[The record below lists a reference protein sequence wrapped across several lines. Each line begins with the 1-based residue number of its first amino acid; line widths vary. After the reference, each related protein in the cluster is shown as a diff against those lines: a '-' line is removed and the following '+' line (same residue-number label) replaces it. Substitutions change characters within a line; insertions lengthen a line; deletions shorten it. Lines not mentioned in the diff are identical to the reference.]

1 MHSNRKC
8 KFKLD
13 GLHVN
18 FTAYCRC
25 FISDRGVFFGLFL
38 APIALT
44 TIFNIVMF
52 VLGVRVLIKSTRQ
65 RVIQGNDRKNARN
78 TIKLI
83 VGICG
88 LMILFGLA
96 WIFGILT
103 INIASKAFQYL
114 FVIFNVFQGFY
125 FFVFICLLGEDGR
138 NFWIELLRLKLFKK
152 SLLKTSFTD
161 GQHSQLFKSVQS
173 ESDAVSSKI
182 TYLSSSDSSAG
193 LVFRSPHEIAL
204 ELVPGNLKM
213 NDGCEAN
220 TTDPLGESKKD
231 ETKLTMIMEEETSL
245 DDMKEEITNKDDVI
259 MNANF
264 TEAGPANDNNN

>member
-1 MHSNRKC
+1 MI
-8 KFKLD
+8 FA
-13 GLHVN
+13 
-18 FTAYCRC
+18 AYCRC

-38 APIALT
+38 APVALT
-44 TIFNIVMF
+44 IIFNIVMF

-65 RVIQGNDRKNARN
+65 KAIQGNDRKNARD
-78 TIKLI
+78 TIKLV

-103 INIASKAFQYL
+103 INIASKTFQYL

-125 FFVFICLLGEDGR
+125 FFVFICLLGKDGR
-138 NFWIELLRLKLFKK
+138 KFWIELLRLKSFKK
-152 SLLKTSFTD
+152 SHLKTSFTD
-161 GQHSQLFKSVQS
+161 GPHSQLFKSVQS
-173 ESDAVSSKI
+173 ESDAVSSKL

-204 ELVPGNLKM
+204 ELVPGNLNM
-213 NDGCEAN
+213 NDNLHGCEAN
-220 TTDPLGESKKD
+220 KTDLLGESKN
-231 ETKLTMIMEEETSL
+231 ETKLAVIVEEETSL
-245 DDMKEEITNKDDVI
+245 NDMKEEITNKDDVI

-264 TEAGPANDNNN
+264 TEAGPANDKMN